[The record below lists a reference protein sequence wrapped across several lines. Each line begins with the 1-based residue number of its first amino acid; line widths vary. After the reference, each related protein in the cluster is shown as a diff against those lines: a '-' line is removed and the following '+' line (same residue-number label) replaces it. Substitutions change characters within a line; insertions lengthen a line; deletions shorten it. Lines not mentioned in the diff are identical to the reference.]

1 MKKIY
6 ENPVT
11 EVTKLDAK
19 SVMLQTS
26 PGGDSNHLD
35 NEDNGDA
42 GVKADD
48 FLEDIN
54 WNLN

>member
-6 ENPVT
+6 ENPMT